1 MKKTFN
7 LRSHILRT
15 AFYDDSRGLMEVQT
29 RALQNCYK
37 QEGNTQEG
45 CAKCR
50 EKFNKAEDKGKWALD
65 YSATDDKIKER
76 ESAKTPSAQKIK

>member
-7 LRSHILRT
+7 LRNHMSKQ
-15 AFYDDSRGLMEVQT
+15 AFYEDGRGLMEVQT

-37 QEGNTQEG
+37 SEGNTQEG

-50 EKFNKAEDKGKWALD
+50 DKFNKSEDKGKWALE
-65 YSATDDKIKER
+65 YSATPDVEAR
-76 ESAKTPSAQKIK
+76 ESSKTPSAQKIK